1 MLSTDLE
8 PPPAGPWVRRW
19 LSAARLAKY
28 STAAG
33 GDIGR
38 ALALYEWN
46 SRISA
51 ALMRDLGHI
60 EVGLRNAYAA
70 VIERYWA
77 GSPLHWTRSSQ
88 ALFPPVFRMRDGRQ
102 VDINTQQRAQLEQ
115 ACERVGP
122 EGAPGK
128 VIAELTFGFWRFLS
142 SSAHEKTVWVPYLH
156 QVFPPGTD
164 RKRDVDSKV
173 ATLNR
178 LRNRVAHHEPLI
190 GENLSRE
197 AAKISALGGLLD
209 RDLGAYVAATS
220 SVPEVL
226 SERPVWARLVG

>member
-1 MLSTDLE
+1 MVSTDPAV
-8 PPPAGPWVRRW
+8 PPVGPWVLRW

-28 STAAG
+28 RNATG
-33 GDIGR
+33 GDLSR

-46 SRISA
+46 ARISA
-51 ALMRDLGHI
+51 ALMRDLGHV

-77 GSPLHWTRSSQ
+77 GCPVHWTRSAQ
-88 ALFPPVFRMRDGRQ
+88 ALFRPVYRMREGEQ
-102 VDINTQQRAQLEQ
+102 VDINVRQRDQLEQ

-122 EGAPGK
+122 TGAPGK

-142 SSAHEKTVWVPYLH
+142 SSAHEKSVWVPYLH
-156 QVFPPGTD
+156 QAFPAGTD

-173 ATLNR
+173 AALNR

-190 GENLSRE
+190 TENLSRE
-197 AAKISALGGLLD
+197 AAKVTALGGLID
-209 RDLGAYVAATS
+209 PDLGEYLSATS
-220 SVPEVL
+220 AVPAL
-226 SERPVWARLVG
+226 LRERPV

>member
-1 MLSTDLE
+1 MKSTDLG

-19 LSAARLAKY
+19 LSTARLAKY

-33 GDIGR
+33 GDIVR

-77 GSPLHWTRSSQ
+77 GSPVHWTGSAQ
-88 ALFPPVFRMRDGRQ
+88 ALFPVDRIRDGRQ
-102 VDINTQQRAQLEQ
+102 VDINTQQRAQLDQ
-115 ACERVGP
+115 ACERVP

-156 QVFPPGTD
+156 QAFPPGTD

-209 RDLGAYVAATS
+209 RDLVAYVAATS

-226 SERPVWARLVG
+226 LERPSWADLPG